1 MVALGRALMFDRIL
15 SGNRDVSCATCHH
28 PARNTGDAL
37 PFSVGTGGTGA
48 GAARRVGPGRAFVA
62 RNSPALFNLGDARF
76 TALFWDGRVEQ
87 DGAGL
92 LHTPAGAMLPA
103 GVAGPLAAQAMFP
116 VQDRTEMRG
125 NLGDTDVFGDPNEL
139 ALIPDDDP
147 PAIWSALMDRVLGIP
162 EYVAL
167 FAAAFPGVPV
177 DSLKFLHAANAIAA
191 FEAATWRSNAS
202 PFDRY
207 LMGDDDAMP
216 VEARRGGVLFY
227 GKADCVAC
235 HAGNLLTDQAFANIG
250 VPQVG
255 PGRGAEAPRDI
266 GRAEVTGVSTDRY
279 TFRTPSLRNT
289 AITGPWMHDGAYS
302 TLEAAVR
309 HYVDVSGS
317 LRNYDASQLPTEV
330 QGLVVDDAVAVAE
343 ILAGLDARLVPFL
356 DLSEAELADLVAF
369 LEALTDPSVRQRISD
384 VPATVPSGLPIDP

>member
-1 MVALGRALMFDRIL
+1 
-15 SGNRDVSCATCHH
+15 
-28 PARNTGDAL
+28 
-37 PFSVGTGGTGA
+37 
-48 GAARRVGPGRAFVA
+48 
-62 RNSPALFNLGDARF
+62 
-76 TALFWDGRVEQ
+76 
-87 DGAGL
+87 
-92 LHTPAGAMLPA
+92 MLPA

-125 NLGDTDVFGDPNEL
+125 NVGDTDVFGDPNEL